1 MSIVS
6 VCQPQSPGS
15 VLHPTQLMFLFGS
28 PKISHFRKSPYH
40 VIGGSEVSEVSSDG
54 DDGTE
59 ARGGEAERKVGGTRE
74 REGREEGLGI
84 AWVVM

>member
-1 MSIVS
+1 M
-6 VCQPQSPGS
+6 
-15 VLHPTQLMFLFGS
+15 
-28 PKISHFRKSPYH
+28 
-40 VIGGSEVSEVSSDG
+40 IGGSEVSEVSSDG